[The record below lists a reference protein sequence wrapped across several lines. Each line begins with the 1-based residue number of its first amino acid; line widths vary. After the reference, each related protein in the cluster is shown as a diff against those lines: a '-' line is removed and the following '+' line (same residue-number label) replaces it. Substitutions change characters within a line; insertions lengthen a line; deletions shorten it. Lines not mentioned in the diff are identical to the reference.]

1 MGYTAGTLDLE
12 LLGYDSGAVK
22 SIDDT
27 AAALR
32 RLSTSLKRLE
42 GLNITQTGTQ
52 IARLFEKIAKATSS
66 IDTTN
71 LDRLAN
77 AAKSLSAISR
87 IGNLEKVDYDKV
99 GKGFSNLTTSIA
111 PFVNKVREAEGSL
124 TALYGILQK
133 SSGRKI
139 QGLIVGANKATSPS
153 NRGGIFGAF
162 RLTTTLYV
170 ARRLANAVGSIV
182 QAGSD
187 YNETLNLWQV
197 AMRDNLDLADEFVNK
212 MNKAYGI
219 STKTVMQAQATFKNM
234 IGSLGQI
241 SDEVAY
247 QLSEAIVQMS
257 ADFSSLYNVSL
268 ESAFT
273 KMQAMLASQVR
284 PIRSVSGYDI
294 TENTLFQFYQQ
305 LGGTKTMRQLSRTE
319 KQLLSILAVYQQ
331 MGASGA
337 LGDMTKTLNTFANQ
351 SRMMTEYWAEL
362 KTWTGLVLKDLIDQ
376 SGALIYI
383 NAALITMSE
392 VMKAI
397 AKSRGL
403 GDEDYL
409 TGMFETTEATNDA
422 VDELQGKLLDFDKF
436 RALDEGGENALGID
450 EKLLE
455 AISGYSSKLEEAE
468 SEAAKLAK
476 TWTNWWLDPSRESGL
491 TVQAEIFLETL
502 KFIGIAIGVIFAMGI
517 IGGLKKFVVGLA
529 GVTTASKL
537 LNVVLVS
544 GLIYAIVKAIEC
556 FKDGEYWGGILAS
569 TIGVVLAGAFI
580 YLNRTAITNLL
591 STLST
596 PFINIFAKA
605 AKATGSFGLSITT
618 LTFSVAGLAAAAI
631 GAFAIIKNWGDMAT
645 WQKIIG
651 IIGVATTAIL
661 GLAMAFGAFHSAWS
675 IGLASAGIVAGIGMI
690 VASIATVKKDAK
702 TPVSFM
708 ADGGIPDKGTLFV
721 AGEAGAEIVTNSANG
736 QTGVTN
742 VQQIQQAMYNALVA
756 YGKTQGS
763 NGQAIEVYLDGERV
777 YQNTTEHAK
786 RRGNVWSKA

>member
-12 LLGYDSGAVK
+12 LLGYDSGAVT

-32 RLSTSLKRLE
+32 SLSTSLKRLE
-42 GLNITQTGTQ
+42 GLNITKTGTQ
-52 IARLFEKIAKATSS
+52 IARLFEKIASATSS

-71 LDRLAN
+71 LERLAN

-87 IGNLEKVDYDKV
+87 LGNLEKIDYEKV
-99 GKGFSNLTTSIA
+99 GNGFNNLTNSIT

-133 SSGRKI
+133 SSGKKI
-139 QGLIVGANKATSPS
+139 QGLIVGANKATAPS
-153 NRGGIFGAF
+153 GRGGIFGAF
-162 RLTTTLYV
+162 RLTSTLYL
-170 ARRLANAVGSIV
+170 ARRFANAMGNIV

-197 AMRDNLDLADEFVNK
+197 AMRENLDLADEFVNR

-219 STKTVMQAQATFKNM
+219 STKTVMEAQAIFKNM

-284 PIRSVSGYDI
+284 PIRSVSGLDI
-294 TENTLFQFYQQ
+294 TETTLFMFYQQ
-305 LGGTKTMRQLSRTE
+305 LGGTKTMRQLNRTE

-331 MGASGA
+331 MGAAGA

-351 SRMMTEYWAEL
+351 SRMMTEYWVEL

-403 GDEDYL
+403 GDENYL

-422 VDELQGKLLDFDKF
+422 MDELQGKLLDFDKF
-436 RALDEGGENALGID
+436 RSLSGGEENALGID
-450 EKLLE
+450 TKLLE
-455 AISGYSSKLEEAE
+455 AIAGYSSKIDQAQN
-468 SEAAKLAK
+468 SAQKLAE
-476 TWTNWWLDPSRESGL
+476 TWSKWWLDPSRESGL
-491 TVQAEIFLETL
+491 TVQAEIFLEILELIGSTL
-502 KFIGIAIGVIFAMGI
+502 LVLVGASMITSIVKLGTALGIAGTAMGGMILSLGLLVYGIGNFISSWGDMGFWQRLIGILSA
-517 IGGLKKFVVGLA
+517 LA
-529 GVTTASKL
+529 GVIA
-537 LNVVLVS
+537 
-544 GLIYAIVKAIEC
+544 AIVV
-556 FKDGEYWGGILAS
+556 GI
-569 TIGVVLAGAFI
+569 
-580 YLNRTAITNLL
+580 
-591 STLST
+591 
-596 PFINIFAKA
+596 KA
-605 AKATGSFGLSITT
+605 ASPTGWIKALSVGALIAGTGLSV
-618 LTFSVAGLAAAAI
+618 SAGLS
-631 GAFAIIKNWGDMAT
+631 N
-645 WQKIIG
+645 
-651 IIGVATTAIL
+651 
-661 GLAMAFGAFHSAWS
+661 
-675 IGLASAGIVAGIGMI
+675 
-690 VASIATVKKDAK
+690 IAK
-702 TPVSFM
+702 FE
-708 ADGGIPDKGTLFV
+708 DGGMPDKGTLFY
-721 AGEAGAEIVTNSANG
+721 AGEAGAEIVTNSTNG
-736 QTGVTN
+736 QTGVAN
-742 VQQIQQAMYNALVA
+742 VQQIAQAMRIGTLQAVKEWWSSARNDIPQFREVSKTGIYEVA
-756 YGKTQGS
+756 KS
-763 NGQAIEVYLDGERV
+763 EM
-777 YQNTTEHAK
+777 K
-786 RRGNVWSKA
+786 RRGEW